1 VDEANAQVPRLAML
15 LERLQRTALRLDE
28 ERRLLAA
35 ARGVEPATLSSQQL
49 VRHRPAARALVEEL
63 EAVVGE
69 IERGGAQLKDVAL
82 GLVDFPS
89 ELDGET
95 VLLCW
100 QYGEPEVAFWH
111 REGEGFA
118 GRRSLAGHGGPPT
131 LQ

>member
-1 VDEANAQVPRLAML
+1 ML
-15 LERLQRTALRLDE
+15 LARLQRTALRLDE

-35 ARGVEPATLSSQQL
+35 ARGVELATLSSEQL

-63 EAVVGE
+63 EAVVRE
-69 IERGGAQLKDVAL
+69 IERGGAQLNDVAL

-89 ELDGET
+89 ELDGEV

-100 QYGEPEVAFWH
+100 QYGEPEGGFWH

-118 GRRSLAGHGGPPT
+118 GRPSPRRRGAPA
-131 LQ
+131 

>member
-1 VDEANAQVPRLAML
+1 ML

-28 ERRLLAA
+28 ERRLLAE
-35 ARGVEPATLSSQQL
+35 ARGVELATLSSEQL

-69 IERGGAQLKDVAL
+69 IERGGAQLKDVTL

-89 ELDGET
+89 ELDGEV

-118 GRRSLAGHGGPPT
+118 GRRSLAGHGAPPT